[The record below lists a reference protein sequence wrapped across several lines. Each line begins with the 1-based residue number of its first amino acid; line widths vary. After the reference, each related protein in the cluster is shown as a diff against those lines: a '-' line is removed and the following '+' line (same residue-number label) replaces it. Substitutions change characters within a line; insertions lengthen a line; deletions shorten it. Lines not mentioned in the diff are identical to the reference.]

1 MSDITPAT
9 SPAAAEGTALAIS
22 DHRGFRT
29 TLQVGGHAL
38 VADEPV
44 AVGGTNAGP
53 SPYGLISA
61 ALASCTAMT
70 LHLYAKQKQLAV
82 TGIRVSVTHAK
93 VHELDDEDCEKSDA
107 AKIDQLERTLW
118 IEGDIPDASRQ
129 RLLQMAERCP
139 VHRTL
144 QGNVRIVTRAG

>member
-1 MSDITPAT
+1 MSETTPAMPPT
-9 SPAAAEGTALAIS
+9 TAEGMALAIS
-22 DHRGFRT
+22 DNQGFRT
-29 TLQVGGHAL
+29 TLQVGGHEL

-44 AVGGTNAGP
+44 AVGGTNTGP

-70 LHLYAKQKQLAV
+70 LHLYAKQKRLPV
-82 TGIRVSVTHAK
+82 TGIRVAVTHAK
-93 VHELDDEDCEKSDA
+93 VHEVDEEACEKSDA

-118 IEGDIPDASRQ
+118 IDGDIPDAARQ

-144 QGNVRIVTRAG
+144 QGSVRIVTRAG